1 MILDRLG
8 TSIRAAL
15 APDVAGLV
23 GKIADIGTVLVLGT
37 FLTVFLLA
45 DGDKGW
51 AWAMGHLRPW
61 QAGVVT
67 ESARTGLDHVAWY
80 VRRTAVLA
88 ALDAIVVGVVLAV
101 FGVPLAGSLAVVAF
115 IAGFVPYLGA
125 VAGGA
130 IVGFAALALGGP
142 LAAIAV
148 LAALFATWIL
158 ATRVLAGTSLG
169 GGSAISPVLV
179 LVAIPAGLTLFGLL
193 GLLALLPATVFV
205 LAVWRSV
212 ITALDLAPP
221 DGSGTDVDAAVDPP
235 DLPEGVPLWLERV
248 AQWSWR
254 GLVLAALAGLVI
266 GLIVQLPQV
275 VVPTVLAVV
284 FAATLLPVVDALQ
297 RRGWGRGLASA
308 ASTLG
313 VIAFVVVS
321 VGAAIALTIGPMHDV
336 IEAAAAGAA
345 SIDLEWLRAAI
356 LDAGSGVE
364 LDVIGL
370 LVNTTEVAIGVLLAV
385 LMAFFF
391 LRDGRVWWRGAVA
404 RVATDRRAPVG
415 EAGHRAID
423 VLAGYMVGT
432 AAISAF
438 GGITSGLIMV
448 VLGLPLAI
456 PITVIGFFA
465 GFIPYVGSFITTGLA
480 LMVTLAFG
488 TTTDV
493 VVMLIFTVVFNIAQG
508 NFVTPIV
515 YGKSLSLHP
524 AIVLMAIP
532 VGNEVAGVLGMFLVV
547 PAAAMVAATWRLL
560 LTAIDATRTP
570 PGPDEPAPVAGA
582 TAATELPPAGDGP
595 ATGPRLNLTASGVP
609 AATLDGVTQPIRS
622 VSAPSARRFL
632 VTRHLLAPPRSLPPE
647 PASVMRVMDRLGSLQ
662 FDPIDAAGRNHDL
675 TLAVADRRLPPPV
688 DRRPPVPGPG
698 PVRDLQQDAL
708 DRADARAALVPAHVG
723 PQRRR
728 ARTHL
733 RGAPRPR

>member
-1 MILDRLG
+1 M
-8 TSIRAAL
+8 
-15 APDVAGLV
+15 V
-23 GKIADIGTVLVLGT
+23 
-37 FLTVFLLA
+37 
-45 DGDKGW
+45 
-51 AWAMGHLRPW
+51 
-61 QAGVVT
+61 
-67 ESARTGLDHVAWY
+67 
-80 VRRTAVLA
+80 
-88 ALDAIVVGVVLAV
+88 VVLAI
-101 FGVPLAGSLAVVAF
+101 FGVPLAGSLAVIAF
-115 IAGFVPYLGA
+115 VAGFVPYLGA
-125 VAGGA
+125 VAGGV

-142 LAAIAV
+142 LAAISV
-148 LAALFATWIL
+148 LAALFASWVV

-221 DGSGTDVDAAVDPP
+221 DESDADVDAALAPP

-254 GLVLAALAGLVI
+254 GLVLAALGGLVI
-266 GLIVQLPQV
+266 WLVVQLPQV
-275 VVPTVLAVV
+275 VVPSVIAVV
-284 FAATLLPVVDALQ
+284 FAATLLPVVDALE

-308 ASTLG
+308 ASTVG
-313 VIAFVVVS
+313 VIVFVVVS
-321 VGAAIALTIGPMHDV
+321 VGAAIFLTIGPMHEV
-336 IEAAAAGAA
+336 VNAAAAGAA
-345 SIDLEWLRAAI
+345 TLDLEWLRAAI
-356 LDAGSGVE
+356 VDAGSGLE

-370 LVNTTEVAIGVLLAV
+370 LVDTTALAIGVLLSV

-391 LRDGRVWWRGAVA
+391 LRDGRVWWAGAVA
-404 RVATDRRAPVG
+404 RVGADRRAPVG

-480 LMVTLAFG
+480 LAVTLAFG

-493 VVMLIFTVVFNIAQG
+493 IVMLIFTVVFNIAQG

-547 PAAAMVAATWRLL
+547 PAAAMIAATWRLL
-560 LTAIDATRTP
+560 LTAIDATQSP
-570 PGPDEPAPVAGA
+570 PGPDEPAVVPVASSTGDERPS
-582 TAATELPPAGDGP
+582 TEAGSPAP
-595 ATGPRLNLTASGVP
+595 A
-609 AATLDGVTQPIRS
+609 
-622 VSAPSARRFL
+622 
-632 VTRHLLAPPRSLPPE
+632 
-647 PASVMRVMDRLGSLQ
+647 
-662 FDPIDAAGRNHDL
+662 
-675 TLAVADRRLPPPV
+675 
-688 DRRPPVPGPG
+688 
-698 PVRDLQQDAL
+698 
-708 DRADARAALVPAHVG
+708 
-723 PQRRR
+723 
-728 ARTHL
+728 
-733 RGAPRPR
+733 